1 MLTEP
6 IHDALNAG
14 LFTKALHVL
23 AVGGLAGSKGGSL
36 CQSVAMGDEGVVD
49 PLANTAIGD
58 GVWGGVISGNPFAT
72 KVIVRVN
79 GHDDG
84 DLGAF
89 WNIGQP
95 KRHVHQGGTGKTSV
109 LFTGGKFN
117 LNKVLFVGQGLVGSV
132 HGELSPKRVHGEVHR
147 VAFTQRCVP
156 PLNRVIRAFFH
167 HF

>member
-1 MLTEP
+1 MLTKP

-14 LFTKALHVL
+14 LFAKTLHVL
-23 AVGGLAGSKGGSL
+23 AVRGLAGAKGGGLS
-36 CQSVAMGDEGVVD
+36 QSVAMREEGVVH
-49 PLANTAIGD
+49 PLANATIGD
-58 GVWGGVISGNPFAT
+58 SVWGGVISGNPFAT

-95 KRHVHQGGTGKTSV
+95 KRHVHQGGTGETSV
-109 LFTGGKFN
+109 LFTGWEFHF
-117 LNKVLFVGQGLVGSV
+117 NKVLFVGQGLVASV
-132 HGELSPKRVHGEVHR
+132 NGELSSKRVHGEVHR

-156 PLNRVIRAFFH
+156 PLNRIIRAFFH